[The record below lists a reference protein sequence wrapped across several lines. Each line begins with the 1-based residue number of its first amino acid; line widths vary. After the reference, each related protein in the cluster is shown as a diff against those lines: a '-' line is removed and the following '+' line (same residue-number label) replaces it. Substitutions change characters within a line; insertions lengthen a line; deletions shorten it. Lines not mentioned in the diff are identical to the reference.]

1 MNLQIHAD
9 RSRDKL
15 TVIFEGRLD
24 CLSAD
29 EILEALLAFKARSF
43 ITVDLNLADATITD
57 PTAIDKIVEANRVL
71 SAAGTELCLV
81 GTRPVL
87 SVSERPLSLAA
98 AS

>member
-9 RSRDKL
+9 RSRGKL

-24 CLSAD
+24 RLSAD
-29 EILEALLAFKARSF
+29 EILEALLAFKAGSF
-43 ITVDLNLADATITD
+43 TTVDLHLADTTVTD
-57 PTAIDKIVEANRVL
+57 PTAIEKIVEANRVL
-71 SAAGTELCLV
+71 CAAGTELCLV

-87 SVSERPLSLAA
+87 SVRDRPHSLAA